1 MLRITRNHLAPI
13 IPKERRGHEKFFSG
27 MHPKP
32 HTPGPHALPSH
43 SAHQGEEVREKQS
56 LGAAPGRPNG
66 PGQVSIIFLFIFL
79 ERLKVFWTNAE
90 KTMRT
95 ATDQICIPIFN
106 IAPSTV
112 APPPPRPVG
121 GGGAP
126 LSPLKKFLK
135 VLRFFRGLTFRAR
148 AFSKCVS
155 FCSDSRCEMLHLL
168 RFRNLPNRVLFWSRL
183 TTWVTNSAH
192 FFGHGKKAGFE
203 INFQECLWCLK

>member
-1 MLRITRNHLAPI
+1 MEIIDFQRCSFLKGCKDYFNFLKFSTYLA
-13 IPKERRGHEKFFSG
+13 RAR
-27 MHPKP
+27 
-32 HTPGPHALPSH
+32 AR
-43 SAHQGEEVREKQS
+43 A
-56 LGAAPGRPNG
+56 
-66 PGQVSIIFLFIFL
+66 
-79 ERLKVFWTNAE
+79 
-90 KTMRT
+90 
-95 ATDQICIPIFN
+95 
-106 IAPSTV
+106 STV

-203 INFQECLWCLK
+203 INFQECL